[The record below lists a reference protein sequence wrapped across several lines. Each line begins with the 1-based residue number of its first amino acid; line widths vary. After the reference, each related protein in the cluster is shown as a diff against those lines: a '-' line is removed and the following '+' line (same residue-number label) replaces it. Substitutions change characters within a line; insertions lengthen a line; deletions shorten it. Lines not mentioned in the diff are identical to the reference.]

1 MQRRTFV
8 GALAAA
14 PLAATP
20 PAAEVLFGDRAV
32 NLENVTVDQ
41 GLWIQAKDLPRAN
54 GFTLK
59 PEGACVDEICIPVPK
74 SMTKGG
80 RFHLTAFAKKIGQ
93 AEVYEPQAGVWSYG
107 EIPVLRGARVRARH
121 RAGLRAAGPQGTG
134 DPAQQLQGQEG
145 PVADLGVLVRMP
157 PRSARVAEN
166 LQRTAGQELRDHRRG
181 AGHGRGSG
189 GGQVV

>member
-20 PAAEVLFGDRAV
+20 PAAEVLFGDRAAT
-32 NLENVTVDQ
+32 LENVTVDQ
-41 GLWIQAKDLPRAN
+41 GLWIQAKDLPKAN

-80 RFHLTAFAKKIGQ
+80 RFHLSGFAKKIGQ
-93 AEVYEPQAGVWSYG
+93 AEVHEPQAGAWSYG
-107 EIPVLRGARVRARH
+107 EIPVLRGRDFARGIAPDF
-121 RAGLRAAGPQGTG
+121 A
-134 DPAQQLQGQEG
+134 
-145 PVADLGVLVRMP
+145 
-157 PRSARVAEN
+157 
-166 LQRTAGQELRDHRRG
+166 LRDRK
-181 AGHGRGSG
+181 GREIRLGNYKGKKVLLLTWASW
-189 GGQVV
+189 